1 MIPVTKEEAKL
12 LRELYP
18 EYKVTRTM
26 VQDSKRHHYYAT
38 EHEGMMRAIASTN
51 YAAAEIVAR
60 IDKESHSQ
68 KAFGAPRLNM
78 ADFERR
84 ERFENAVIDMKDLTI
99 TEFTD
104 NETRCYDLMSLL
116 KRWDGVVG
124 ITLTIERKVPLP
136 PDGRDDV

>member
-1 MIPVTKEEAKL
+1 
-12 LRELYP
+12 
-18 EYKVTRTM
+18 
-26 VQDSKRHHYYAT
+26 
-38 EHEGMMRAIASTN
+38 
-51 YAAAEIVAR
+51 
-60 IDKESHSQ
+60 
-68 KAFGAPRLNM
+68 M

-124 ITLTIERKVPLP
+124 IPLTIERKVPLP

>member
-1 MIPVTKEEAKL
+1 
-12 LRELYP
+12 
-18 EYKVTRTM
+18 
-26 VQDSKRHHYYAT
+26 
-38 EHEGMMRAIASTN
+38 
-51 YAAAEIVAR
+51 
-60 IDKESHSQ
+60 
-68 KAFGAPRLNM
+68 M

-124 ITLTIERKVPLP
+124 ITLTI
-136 PDGRDDV
+136 

>member
-1 MIPVTKEEAKL
+1 
-12 LRELYP
+12 
-18 EYKVTRTM
+18 
-26 VQDSKRHHYYAT
+26 
-38 EHEGMMRAIASTN
+38 
-51 YAAAEIVAR
+51 
-60 IDKESHSQ
+60 
-68 KAFGAPRLNM
+68 M

-116 KRWDGVVG
+116 KRWDAVVG

>member
-1 MIPVTKEEAKL
+1 
-12 LRELYP
+12 
-18 EYKVTRTM
+18 
-26 VQDSKRHHYYAT
+26 
-38 EHEGMMRAIASTN
+38 
-51 YAAAEIVAR
+51 
-60 IDKESHSQ
+60 
-68 KAFGAPRLNM
+68 M

-104 NETRCYDLMSLL
+104 SETRCYDLMSLL

-124 ITLTIERKVPLP
+124 IALIIERKVPLP

>member
-1 MIPVTKEEAKL
+1 
-12 LRELYP
+12 
-18 EYKVTRTM
+18 
-26 VQDSKRHHYYAT
+26 
-38 EHEGMMRAIASTN
+38 
-51 YAAAEIVAR
+51 
-60 IDKESHSQ
+60 
-68 KAFGAPRLNM
+68 M

-104 NETRCYDLMSLL
+104 SETRCYDLMSLL

-124 ITLTIERKVPLP
+124 IALTIKRKVPLP

>member
-26 VQDSKRHHYYAT
+26 VQRHHYYAT

-60 IDKESHSQ
+60 IDKERSIRR
-68 KAFGAPRLNM
+68 KRL
-78 ADFERR
+78 ERQ
-84 ERFENAVIDMKDLTI
+84 
-99 TEFTD
+99 
-104 NETRCYDLMSLL
+104 
-116 KRWDGVVG
+116 G
-124 ITLTIERKVPLP
+124 
-136 PDGRDDV
+136 

>member
-1 MIPVTKEEAKL
+1 
-12 LRELYP
+12 
-18 EYKVTRTM
+18 
-26 VQDSKRHHYYAT
+26 
-38 EHEGMMRAIASTN
+38 
-51 YAAAEIVAR
+51 
-60 IDKESHSQ
+60 
-68 KAFGAPRLNM
+68 M

-99 TEFTD
+99 TD

>member
-1 MIPVTKEEAKL
+1 
-12 LRELYP
+12 
-18 EYKVTRTM
+18 
-26 VQDSKRHHYYAT
+26 
-38 EHEGMMRAIASTN
+38 
-51 YAAAEIVAR
+51 
-60 IDKESHSQ
+60 
-68 KAFGAPRLNM
+68 M

-136 PDGRDDV
+136 PDGRDDVCIRSITSWRMKIHMSMD

>member
-1 MIPVTKEEAKL
+1 
-12 LRELYP
+12 
-18 EYKVTRTM
+18 
-26 VQDSKRHHYYAT
+26 
-38 EHEGMMRAIASTN
+38 
-51 YAAAEIVAR
+51 
-60 IDKESHSQ
+60 
-68 KAFGAPRLNM
+68 M

-116 KRWDGVVG
+116 NRWDGVVG

>member
-1 MIPVTKEEAKL
+1 
-12 LRELYP
+12 
-18 EYKVTRTM
+18 
-26 VQDSKRHHYYAT
+26 
-38 EHEGMMRAIASTN
+38 
-51 YAAAEIVAR
+51 
-60 IDKESHSQ
+60 
-68 KAFGAPRLNM
+68 M

-116 KRWDGVVG
+116 KRWDSVVG

>member
-1 MIPVTKEEAKL
+1 
-12 LRELYP
+12 
-18 EYKVTRTM
+18 
-26 VQDSKRHHYYAT
+26 
-38 EHEGMMRAIASTN
+38 
-51 YAAAEIVAR
+51 
-60 IDKESHSQ
+60 
-68 KAFGAPRLNM
+68 M

-104 NETRCYDLMSLL
+104 SETRCYDLMSLL
-116 KRWDGVVG
+116 KRWDSVVG

>member
-1 MIPVTKEEAKL
+1 
-12 LRELYP
+12 
-18 EYKVTRTM
+18 
-26 VQDSKRHHYYAT
+26 
-38 EHEGMMRAIASTN
+38 
-51 YAAAEIVAR
+51 
-60 IDKESHSQ
+60 
-68 KAFGAPRLNM
+68 M

-124 ITLTIERKVPLP
+124 ITPTIERKVPLP